1 MLRNR
6 VALVRRQYNFFF
18 QALCKYVAMAILDTS
33 KNDPITITGIATPV
47 NTTDK
52 PITL

>member
-1 MLRNR
+1 
-6 VALVRRQYNFFF
+6 
-18 QALCKYVAMAILDTS
+18 LDTS
-33 KNDPITITGIATPV
+33 KNEPITITGIATPV